1 MMRPVKVKI
10 VEVGPRDG
18 LQNEKSVLETED
30 KFHYIS
36 LLKEAGLKTIEVT
49 SFVKPPAIPQ
59 MKDAVELFTLVR
71 DRLGLEATNFPCLV
85 PNMYGY
91 EKARSL
97 GVKEIALFSAT
108 SDSFTKKNVNATI
121 DETFERMEEVAQ
133 EAKKD
138 KVRMRG
144 YISTAFGC
152 PYEGKIEVSKLISV
166 AERFLKLGVYEIS
179 VGDTIG
185 VAVPDQVRDA
195 LKSFLKAIPLEK
207 TAMHFHDTRGMALTN
222 ILVSLEAGISTF
234 DSSSGG
240 LGGCPY
246 AKGATGNVAT
256 EDVWYLMQSLGINTG
271 IDIKKLSEASAFILS
286 KVQRPTESKFL
297 RAYQNT
303 GKV

>member
-1 MMRPVKVKI
+1 MSMPKKVRL

-30 KFHYIS
+30 KFQYIS
-36 LLKEAGLKTIEVT
+36 MLKDAGLKTIEVT

-59 MKDAVELFTLVR
+59 MRDAVELFTLVR
-71 DRLGLEATNFPCLV
+71 DRLDQGSVNFPCLV
-85 PNMYGY
+85 PNMVGY

-108 SDSFTKKNVNATI
+108 SDSFTKKNVNATV
-121 DETFERMEEVAQ
+121 DETFERMKEVAQ

-144 YISTAFGC
+144 YVSTAFGC
-152 PYEGKIEVSKLISV
+152 PYEGEMDVSKLISV
-166 AERFLKLGVYEIS
+166 AERFLKLGVYEVS

-185 VAVPDQVRDA
+185 VAVPSQVKEY
-195 LKSFLKAIPLEK
+195 LKDFLKVVPLEK
-207 TAMHFHDTRGMALTN
+207 VAMHFHDTRGMALSN
-222 ILVSLEAGISTF
+222 ILVSLEEGISVY

-256 EDVWYLMQSLGINTG
+256 EDVWYLMQSYGIETG
-271 IDIKKLSEASAFILS
+271 IDIKKLALASAFILG
-286 KVQRPTESKFL
+286 KVQRDTESKFL
-297 RAYQNT
+297 KAYQNT

>member
-1 MMRPVKVKI
+1 MGMPNLVRI

-36 LLKEAGLKTIEVT
+36 LLKDAGLQTIEVT

-59 MKDAVELFTLVR
+59 MRDAVELFTMVK
-71 DRLGLEATNFPCLV
+71 DRLGLENTNFPCLV

-121 DETFERMEEVAQ
+121 DETFERMKEVGQ
-133 EAKKD
+133 EAQKD
-138 KVRMRG
+138 NVRMRG

-152 PYEGKIEVSKLISV
+152 PYEGKMPVSKLISV
-166 AERFLKLGVYEIS
+166 AEKFLKLGVYEIS

-185 VAVPDQVRDA
+185 VAVPSQVREYLNDF
-195 LKSFLKAIPLEK
+195 LKSVPLKK
-207 TAMHFHDTRGMALTN
+207 VAMHFHDTRGMALTN
-222 ILVSLEAGISTF
+222 IQVSLESGISTF

-256 EDVWYLMQSLGINTG
+256 EDVWYLMQSYGIETG

-297 RAYQNT
+297 KAYQNT

>member
-1 MMRPVKVKI
+1 MSQPQKVRI
-10 VEVGPRDG
+10 IEVGPRDG

-36 LLKEAGLKTIEVT
+36 LLKEAGLQSIEVT

-59 MKDAVELFTLVR
+59 MRDAVELFTMVR
-71 DRLGLEATNFPCLV
+71 DRIGLGSVNFPCLV

-91 EKARSL
+91 EKARDL

-108 SDSFTKKNVNATI
+108 SDSFTQKNVNATV
-121 DETFERMEEVAQ
+121 DETFERMEEVALA
-133 EAKKD
+133 AKKD
-138 KVRMRG
+138 GIRMRG

-152 PYEGKIEVSKLISV
+152 PYEGKIDVKKLINV
-166 AERFLKLGVYEIS
+166 AERFLNLGVYEVS

-185 VAVPDQVRDA
+185 VAVPGQVRSH
-195 LKSFLKAIPLEK
+195 LKDFLKAIPVEK

-222 ILVSLEAGISTF
+222 ILVSLENGISVF

-256 EDVWYLMQSLGINTG
+256 EDAWYLMQSLGIETG

-286 KVQRPTESKFL
+286 KVQRNTESKFL
-297 RAYQNT
+297 RAFQNS
-303 GKV
+303 GKI